1 MDNKTTDKGWAA
13 MRQLLDREMPEKH
26 NHRRIVW
33 WWLSLLL
40 LPAAGLGAWYWS
52 NTGEAPS
59 EPQAIA
65 HVSDASINSLDAQTQ
80 QNAVDVHQ
88 NEPSSS
94 SNFSNKT
101 IQSPQKTQ
109 KDPGTRLKKSGSVY
123 QLANSASSAASA
135 AFEVQNTGENTL
147 NNVEGLP
154 FATNEINPSETPQLD
169 LGLISVNAQI
179 IDYQSNNTPN
189 IAKIPADRLPKIIPK
204 TPEKT
209 WTFGA
214 TSVVT
219 TERFNSLNGFSTGL
233 NVDWKFARKWG
244 LRTGLFYNIHTPQ
257 VKDRPVATVNSAD
270 YTSNV
275 DGSVI
280 VVNAYTGAE
289 VLNSPGNNFYNDSL
303 SGNILIPVSRLQLL
317 EIPVTF
323 FWQPSRAMKV
333 IGGVSIART
342 LTAKAD
348 HQNYA
353 GDYILRLNDKAATD
367 DASKLSSNEFSR
379 WNAAAMLGAGFA
391 VGKSFEIG
399 LTAKMPF
406 SSFKSILADNSDN
419 PLATPNSAFSTN
431 TGKTKNTPSFS
442 LYGTLFF

>member
-1 MDNKTTDKGWAA
+1 

-33 WWLSLLL
+33 WWLGLLL

-52 NTGEAPS
+52 NEKPTPS

-65 HVSDASINSLDAQTQ
+65 LVSDANISNLDVQTH
-80 QNAVDVHQ
+80 QNALDVKQ
-88 NEPSSS
+88 NVPRAN

-101 IQSPQKTQ
+101 IQSPPKNPKEPLTVLKNTGPVDKKTNA
-109 KDPGTRLKKSGSVY
+109 PSI
-123 QLANSASSAASA
+123 AASG
-135 AFEVQNTGENTL
+135 AFEVQNTDENTL
-147 NNVEGLP
+147 IGLDEQSTFQLEVNASAP
-154 FATNEINPSETPQLD
+154 PQLALNLISINPQTF
-169 LGLISVNAQI
+169 
-179 IDYQSNNTPN
+179 DYQFNNSLKATP
-189 IAKIPADRLPKIIPK
+189 IPTERFPKIKPK

-214 TSVVT
+214 TSAIS
-219 TERFNSLNGFSTGL
+219 TERFNSINEFSTGL

-244 LRTGLFYNIHTPQ
+244 VRSGLFYNIHTPQ

-275 DGSVI
+275 DGNVI
-280 VVNAYTGAE
+280 VVNANTGAE
-289 VLNSPGNNFYNDSL
+289 VLNSPGHSFYNDSL
-303 SGNILIPVSRLQLL
+303 SGNILIPVSRLQRL
-317 EIPVTF
+317 EIPLTV

-333 IGGVSIART
+333 IGGLSIART
-342 LTAKAD
+342 LSAKAD

-353 GDYILRLNDKAATD
+353 GEYILRLNDKAATD

-391 VGKSFEIG
+391 VGNSFEVG

-406 SSFKSILADNSDN
+406 SNFKSILTHSSNE
-419 PLATPNSAFSTN
+419 LATPNNAFSTN
-431 TGKTKNTPSFS
+431 TGKVKNTPTFS